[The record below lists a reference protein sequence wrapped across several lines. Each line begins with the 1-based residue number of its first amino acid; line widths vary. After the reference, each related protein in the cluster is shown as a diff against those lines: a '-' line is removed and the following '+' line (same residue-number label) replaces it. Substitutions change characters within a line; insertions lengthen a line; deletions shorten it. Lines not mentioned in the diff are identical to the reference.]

1 MFSSHPLWIVP
12 FLYFLYFC
20 LSTLVSGY
28 FLMTFSDSRI
38 LSLAVRWSGNP
49 VCDFLLLII
58 IFLVLEFPCSFRC
71 FLQSSVDT
79 LSLVF
84 QRGESVLVTQSCPT
98 LWDLSDYSPPGSSAH
113 EILQARILERV
124 TIPFSRGSSQPRDQ
138 TQPPAL
144 QADSLLWATREALR
158 HLNRVNLKSASYN
171 SNILE
176 PLWNC
181 FYCLLSLLVFT

>member
-84 QRGESVLVTQSCPT
+84 QRGERVLVTQSCPT

-138 TQPPAL
+138 TQASCTAGRFFTLSHQGSP
-144 QADSLLWATREALR
+144 STR
-158 HLNRVNLKSASYN
+158 KQS
-171 SNILE
+171 
-176 PLWNC
+176 
-181 FYCLLSLLVFT
+181 